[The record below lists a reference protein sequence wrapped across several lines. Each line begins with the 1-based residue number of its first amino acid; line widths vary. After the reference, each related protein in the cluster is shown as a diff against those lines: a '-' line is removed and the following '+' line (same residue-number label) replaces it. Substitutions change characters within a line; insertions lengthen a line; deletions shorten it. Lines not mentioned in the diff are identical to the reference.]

1 MYEII
6 LFWTKY
12 ESNIF
17 LFLRELFKQKI
28 SLTVYWRYSYPTFL
42 YNICDNF
49 VRFADLTY
57 IYIYRY
63 SYKSYACGSIMPDF
77 QRLTMVQIIH
87 IAVRFRKIC

>member
-1 MYEII
+1 MYERIR
-6 LFWTKY
+6 FWTKY

-57 IYIYRY
+57 IYIYIYMNIRVMLVVVL
-63 SYKSYACGSIMPDF
+63 C
-77 QRLTMVQIIH
+77 QIS
-87 IAVRFRKIC
+87 KD